1 MMNGKVKAEKV
12 TDVAAIKKRIEEK
25 DIRSTLVSIIDAS
38 EDLLTELVGEEVLDD
53 SSKDDILAGSTRT
66 EVNKRLLNWIISNDD
81 ISTFETF
88 LAKLRQHRQ
97 NHVANLLDGTPG
109 EQPLTTKRRQN
120 IQKIMGDLTKSIDPN
135 KRLLDSLVSAGAISE
150 TACAEITAERTKPS
164 RTRAL
169 LNSLLRGSDKA
180 FDKFLDILMKYQP
193 LARGIIDKQEG
204 ETTKPHAETVKGNY
218 EVLKRCTDISLV
230 TIAFLRAMS
239 VIDMDMENELRLQ
252 QGLEKVTL
260 MYRWL
265 VLKPVEMYQAFIR
278 AMQENEQ
285 NHVANLLS
293 KTSSG
298 QQPMSSEKFD
308 RLIRQRPHLMQ
319 GIHSTGILL
328 ASALR
333 GQQASEDT
341 DFAISKTDY
350 EDITEGDKTNT
361 IRNSVLI
368 DAVLRRTDFSFDSL
382 REALRETNQEHMA
395 NLMIEGE
402 IVGAHINTDRPE
414 REDDLSRLLN
424 DLIADPKSCEEKPE
438 IKKCFNELNG
448 FRVPIVSAEAKHSIM
463 LYTYC
468 KTPEDMKSYV
478 RLLNSGRLQTV
489 FENILNL
496 LLKELEGENFQP
508 LQAAVMIEEED
519 RMLIQQFT
527 GLDENET
534 DFKHLPIIS
543 SKTCSVHD
551 YPVNIYC
558 FDCKMGICS
567 SCVNENHQSHNHS
580 DVQNIQICE
589 TPDNICEQLQ
599 QDLALVS
606 SYKSTSLQWKEKI
619 EKEREQ
625 MILSMEESEK
635 NVLRRCEDL
644 KQRVERFQEVMLQ
657 NHAAFKQQM
666 LYEMDIR
673 QRAIESYVAVY
684 NGYEEHTKNLMEHGS
699 PSEICQS
706 FFGLHERAHKLQQL
720 PEPLINKEFFE
731 KTNEWI
737 NRMPRFAVQV
747 VGIIPTVGMAQVVH
761 QEIPQPQRS
770 YIEQQRKFLE
780 DFMDPFNG
788 LLEELS
794 LPRKD
799 VKRVDSEHTL
809 QKKNAK
815 LLDYI
820 TKNDKDK
827 ELIRALKDTKQSHIV
842 NFLNSNGVYNPQFGG
857 DWPLNIRELQILAD
871 NRKNLVD
878 QLQLRH
884 LLDKLQAAEVI
895 SKKQKDFISDKSS
908 FRERNEALLDLLKR
922 GSQDNYKK
930 MVGCLLASDQRN
942 IVQILAPP
950 QVNVTICLDVGKEL
964 TELVGSVNQLIAA
977 Y

>member
-1 MMNGKVKAEKV
+1 MINGKEKAEKA
-12 TDVAAIKKRIEEK
+12 TDVAAIKKRIEDK
-25 DIRSTLVSIIDAS
+25 DNKSTLVSVIDAS

-66 EVNKRLLNWIISNDD
+66 EVNKRLLNWLISMDD
-81 ISTFETF
+81 IKAFETF
-88 LAKLRQHRQ
+88 LAKLRQHGQ
-97 NHVANLLDGTPG
+97 SHVANLLDGTPG

-120 IQKIMGDLTKSIDPN
+120 IQKIMGDLTKSIDPDSG
-135 KRLLDSLVSAGAISE
+135 LLNSLVSVGAISE
-150 TACAEITAERTKPS
+150 TVYDEIAAERTKAS

-193 LARGIIDKQEG
+193 LAMEIIDKQEG
-204 ETTKPHAETVKGNY
+204 EMTKPHAETVKGSL
-218 EVLKRCTDISLV
+218 EVLKRCTDISLL
-230 TIAFLRAMS
+230 TIAILRSMG
-239 VIDMDMENELRLQ
+239 VIDMGMEDGLRLQ
-252 QGLEKVTL
+252 QGLEKINSMYHWL
-260 MYRWL
+260 MR
-265 VLKPVEMYQAFIR
+265 KPVEVFQAFIR

-285 NHVANLLS
+285 KHVANLLS
-293 KTSSG
+293 RTSSG
-298 QQPMSSEKFD
+298 QQPMSSEKFE
-308 RLIRQRPHLMQ
+308 RLIRQRPHLMR
-319 GIHSTGILL
+319 GIHSKGIEL

-333 GQQASEDT
+333 GQRESEDT
-341 DFAISKTDY
+341 DFAISETDY
-350 EDITEGDKTNT
+350 VDITQGEKTS
-361 IRNSVLI
+361 ISRNSVLI

-382 REALRETNQEHMA
+382 REALKATSQGHMA
-395 NLMIEGE
+395 DLMIEGE
-402 IVGAHINTDRPE
+402 IVSAHINTTRPDK
-414 REDDLSRLLN
+414 EDDISKLLN
-424 DLIADPKSCEEKPE
+424 DHISDPKSCEGKHDLN
-438 IKKCFNELNG
+438 KMLNELNG
-448 FRVPIVSAEAKHSIM
+448 FHIPIVSAEAKHSIM
-463 LYTYC
+463 IYTYC

-478 RLLNSGRLQTV
+478 RLLNLGRLQTV

-508 LQAAVMIEEED
+508 LQTAVTIEEDD

-543 SKTCSVHD
+543 SKTCSAHD
-551 YPVNIYC
+551 YPLNFYC
-558 FDCKMGICS
+558 FDCKMCICS
-567 SCVNENHQSHNHS
+567 SCVHEDHQAHKHS
-580 DVQNIQICE
+580 DVQNSQICKTE
-589 TPDNICEQLQ
+589 DNICEQLQ

-606 SYKSTSLQWKEKI
+606 GYKSVSLQWKEEIK
-619 EKEREQ
+619 KEREQ
-625 MILSMEESEK
+625 IILSMEESEK
-635 NVLRRCEDL
+635 IVLRRCEDL
-644 KQRVERFQEVMLQ
+644 KQRVERFQEVLLQ
-657 NHAAFKQQM
+657 DRAAFKQQM

-706 FFGLHERAHKLQQL
+706 FFGLHERAHKMQRL
-720 PEPLINKEFFE
+720 PEPLINKGFFE

-737 NRMPRFAVQV
+737 NRMPQFAVQV
-747 VGIIPTVGMAQVVH
+747 VGITPTVGMTQVVH
-761 QEIPQPQRS
+761 HEIPLPQRS
-770 YIEQQRKFLE
+770 SIEQQRKYLE
-780 DFMDPFNG
+780 NFMDPFSG
-788 LLEELS
+788 LLEELT

-799 VKRVDSEHTL
+799 AKKVDSEHTL

-827 ELIRALKDTKQSHIV
+827 DLIRALKNTKQSHIV
-842 NFLNSNGVYNPQFGG
+842 NVINSNGVYNPQFGG
-857 DWPLNIRELQILAD
+857 DWPLSYRELQILDA
-871 NRKNLVD
+871 NRKYLVD
-878 QLQLRH
+878 QLQLRT
-884 LLDKLQAAEVI
+884 LLDKLHAAQVI
-895 SKKQKDFISDKSS
+895 SKKQRDFISDKSG

-930 MVGCLLASDQRN
+930 VVECLLASDQRN

-950 QVNVTICLDVGKEL
+950 QVNVTICLDVSKEL